1 MASKSTTP
9 EKPRRVSD
17 LTPVIFPSLHKENT
31 FFLFRVSGLE
41 IQFTTF
47 NGIIRSSDYLQPFE
61 KKYIKDKILNH
72 DNNRNKI

>member
-1 MASKSTTP
+1 MANKSTTP

-17 LTPVIFPSLHKENT
+17 LTPVIFSSLNKENT

-47 NGIIRSSDYLQPFE
+47 NGLIRSADYLHSFE

-72 DNNRNKI
+72 DTN